1 MKKALKSVLIIA
13 LAGPLLTST
22 GLASIEKPELKV
34 EYASRGQYYLQVGQ
48 PTKAINNF
56 EELIRQFPKTREA
69 EKAWLSLGD
78 IYLTLLKDKQSH
90 LRGKLGELEKNGL
103 TREINALRAEAQ
115 SLKHKALNAYQ
126 MVVNYFPNSRGLA
139 LVRIGKVYAFHSPG
153 EEETGRGK
161 FREVMSNFPEQA
173 GRAIL
178 FLGDSYLRQNKFEK
192 AKNAYY
198 QARFFY
204 PEVAAQAQLLFS
216 KVDQGQKYFS
226 STVSALALV
235 LDPLGIDGYFTDYY
249 YHGNVMWEA
258 IERTAECMVAEG
270 NRETAIDHLKNIIN
284 KYPDTNIA
292 FSTKLYL
299 AETYNRQG
307 KKVEAQS
314 VLDQVISHCPQSL
327 YAARAYLKKA
337 EISSGKEAV
346 LIYGNL
352 RKAFPR
358 SKFWEKASRALADK
372 YLDLVQRTSDDKEKK
387 EFRRRASGVIKEI
400 MRRSPQSP
408 EWVSAQEFLK
418 LHKL

>member
-1 MKKALKSVLIIA
+1 MKKALKSVLIMA

-22 GLASIEKPELKV
+22 GLASFENPNLK
-34 EYASRGQYYLQVGQ
+34 EYVSLGQYYLQVGQ

-56 EELIRQFPKTREA
+56 EELIRKFPKTREA
-69 EKAWLSLGD
+69 EKAWLSLGN
-78 IYLTLLKDKQSH
+78 IYLTLLKDKQSD

-103 TREINALRAEAQ
+103 TREIKALRAEAQ
-115 SLKHKALNAYQ
+115 SLKRKALNAYQ
-126 MVVNYFPNSRGLA
+126 AVVNNFPNSKGLA

-153 EEETGRGK
+153 EEETGRGN
-161 FREVMSNFPEQA
+161 FRKVMSNFPEQA

-192 AKNAYY
+192 AKNTYY
-198 QARFFY
+198 RARFFY
-204 PEVAAQAQLLFS
+204 PEVAAQAQVLFS

-226 STVSALALV
+226 STVSALAMV
-235 LDPLGIDGYFTDYY
+235 LDPLGIDGYFTGYY
-249 YHGNVMWEA
+249 YHGNIMREA

-270 NRETAIDHLKNIIN
+270 NWEIAIDHLKNIIN

-307 KKVEAQS
+307 KEIEALS
-314 VLDQVISHCPQSL
+314 VLDRVISDCPQSL

-337 EISSGKEAV
+337 EISSGKKALLNYE
-346 LIYGNL
+346 NL

-358 SKFWEKASRALADK
+358 SKFWEEASRALANK
-372 YLDLVQRTSDDKEKK
+372 YLKLAQRASDAKEKK
-387 EFRRRASGVIKEI
+387 EFRGRASGIIKEI
-400 MRRSPQSP
+400 MRRFPNSP
-408 EWVSAQEFLK
+408 EGVSAQDFLK